1 MNPTPC
7 PDCTDNDTPMPV
19 ADEAPTYAL
28 FRKLND
34 ATGELRRHVMAEKK
48 QHADTE
54 QGLAACQQRAQVAE
68 HRLQVYKTDHAQL
81 EACVRLLKGDNA
93 RLAARVADDQRRI
106 DMKDEEISTLKNKMA
121 IDKQWPASAVTDT
134 NLHDALNCMH
144 TRDLI
149 AEKQA
154 EMRLMDCKG
163 AEAELAASK
172 QRVRELEAKLNNVRD
187 MLVQGGTP

>member
-7 PDCTDNDTPMPV
+7 PDCTDDDPKPV
-19 ADEAPTYAL
+19 PAEPTYAL

-34 ATGELRRHVMAEKK
+34 ATGELRRHVMSEQRGYQETAKR
-48 QHADTE
+48 QADSIW
-54 QGLAACQQRAQVAE
+54 
-68 HRLQVYKTDHAQL
+68 QL
-81 EACVRLLKGDNA
+81 TKDMGASA
-93 RLAARVADDQRRI
+93 RRNEELQRRI
-106 DMKDEEISTLKNKMA
+106 GVCEEEIAALKV
-121 IDKQWPASAVTDT
+121 QLSAGKRQYVAVGQYAPVMSDVTM
-134 NLHDALNCMH
+134 HEALDSMH
-144 TRDLI
+144 TRVLI

-154 EMRLMDCKG
+154 EMRLADCQQ